1 MEGLRA
7 GSSRWQQLI
16 WCDYKQPQ
24 ALNAIMEVHSWH
36 VHIQKIGTLET
47 YFARYNLC
55 TSTCTVLALRN
66 RAPSQWLLVWSCS
79 SAPFC
84 IEFQKSMCLF
94 NWFRCFR
101 RSFFEFLFTCV
112 YCYHENSSFH
122 CFIVDVETCGNRFFW
137 DAYVMHFILLL
148 YVNFWYDLWTRYK
161 WCCFK
166 TYASCGMAVA
176 SEIVFS

>member
-55 TSTCTVLALRN
+55 TSTCTVLALRTELHHN
-66 RAPSQWLLVWSCS
+66 D
-79 SAPFC
+79 
-84 IEFQKSMCLF
+84 CLCEAVAVHPLGF
-94 NWFRCFR
+94 VLNFR
-101 RSFFEFLFTCV
+101 RVCACSIGSGVFEGRFWISFHVCLLLSWKFFLSLFHRWCRDLWQSFFLGCI
-112 YCYHENSSFH
+112 CYALHS
-122 CFIVDVETCGNRFFW
+122 IVVRE
-137 DAYVMHFILLL
+137 LLIWPL
-148 YVNFWYDLWTRYK
+148 N
-161 WCCFK
+161 
-166 TYASCGMAVA
+166 
-176 SEIVFS
+176 